1 VTKPL
6 PKQVWLLGGVSFF
19 ADVSSEMIYPLLP
32 LFIVAVLGA
41 TATDMG
47 WIEGI
52 AQGTVALMA
61 AWAGMRS
68 DRFRRR
74 MPWVRFGYMLPVL
87 GRGLLVVASSWP
99 LVLIGRTV
107 DRLGKG
113 FRSSP
118 RDALIADVTPPEIRG
133 RAYGLDRAMD
143 TAGAFVGVIASAI
156 LLWWLAGSPNGKAT
170 PGATIDP
177 HPFRVVFAIAA
188 GMGLFAVALTFV
200 IREPAQKQPEKVAA
214 DTAGGRLPRA
224 YYQTLAILLVFAIA
238 NSSDTFILLRAANVG
253 LSPWAVVAAYAMY
266 NFVYTIASY
275 PAGALS
281 DRIGRWT
288 LVGIGWAIYA
298 IAYIG
303 FAVATPALIWP
314 LFAFYGL
321 FTALTDGVGKALIAD
336 HAPAQHRG
344 RALGIFYL
352 TTGGATI
359 ASSVIAGLVWDH
371 FGAASTFWLGGIA
384 AAVALLV
391 LVIVRPRKA

>member
-1 VTKPL
+1 
-6 PKQVWLLGGVSFF
+6 
-19 ADVSSEMIYPLLP
+19 
-32 LFIVAVLGA
+32 
-41 TATDMG
+41 
-47 WIEGI
+47 
-52 AQGTVALMA
+52 
-61 AWAGMRS
+61 
-68 DRFRRR
+68 
-74 MPWVRFGYMLPVL
+74 
-87 GRGLLVVASSWP
+87 
-99 LVLIGRTV
+99 
-107 DRLGKG
+107 
-113 FRSSP
+113 
-118 RDALIADVTPPEIRG
+118 
-133 RAYGLDRAMD
+133 
-143 TAGAFVGVIASAI
+143 
-156 LLWWLAGSPNGKAT
+156 
-170 PGATIDP
+170 
-177 HPFRVVFAIAA
+177 
-188 GMGLFAVALTFV
+188 
-200 IREPAQKQPEKVAA
+200 
-214 DTAGGRLPRA
+214 
-224 YYQTLAILLVFAIA
+224 
-238 NSSDTFILLRAANVG
+238 LLRAANVG
-253 LSPWAVVAAYAMY
+253 LSPWAVVSAYAMY